1 MISNSYFSRILYIV
15 LLIEAIGCLESEM
28 KGKNK
33 ITAKFLFLIFLK
45 ILIQNFFLLLTD
57 DLPQML
63 TENLNVTTF
72 VGDTVTLPCEIANLG
87 GHHVNWLK
95 IQNGIPMT
103 LTVGYHQFSRNM
115 RYRVARTH
123 RNKQHGLVKHE
134 HSSHQQHSSSP
145 RVESWNFE
153 IRRVTPDDQGLYE
166 CYVKLSSKQKIKANV
181 FLTVLNE
188 EDRNNREK
196 LESIALYSGNCKL
209 HHSQSFDLSLSV
221 LLSIFSFIKIY
232 F

>member
-1 MISNSYFSRILYIV
+1 
-15 LLIEAIGCLESEM
+15 
-28 KGKNK
+28 
-33 ITAKFLFLIFLK
+33 
-45 ILIQNFFLLLTD
+45 
-57 DLPQML
+57 ML

-123 RNKQHGLVKHE
+123 RNSGGAKHAGD
-134 HSSHQQHSSSP
+134 HSSHQHSHAP

-196 LESIALYSGNCKL
+196 LESIALYSGNCN
-209 HHSQSFDLSLSV
+209 SN
-221 LLSIFSFIKIY
+221 
-232 F
+232 